1 MRKGSLGRQIV
12 NNWQLYLII
21 MPALLYLIIF
31 NYLPMYGIQIAFR
44 DYRAI
49 DGITGSVWAGL
60 KHFKTFFEAYYSTRL
75 IVNTFLLNFYGLLF
89 GYLAAV
95 FACFLFLLF
104 GGTPGRPVYI
114 LMYIFPFGT
123 AALLYCCFYIV
134 RSDARIDPLT
144 GIGNRFGFIEF
155 TDKLTRRKTGGS
167 WAIVMIDMDHFKMI
181 NDTLGHR
188 EGDNALCDMAGIIK
202 SCIKKSDLAARHGGD
217 EFVLVI
223 KIDNNDANYVSNLM
237 GEVQAAV
244 DRHNATGIRPFKLEI
259 SYGYDI
265 FSPEDGLER
274 SMNHIDGLMY
284 KHKQER
290 RRAGDRIGD
299 RVGDKQGRAE

>member
-1 MRKGSLGRQIV
+1 MDSDA
-12 NNWQLYLII
+12 NII
-21 MPALLYLIIF
+21 GNLPLALNAVL
-31 NYLPMYGIQIAFR
+31 
-44 DYRAI
+44 
-49 DGITGSVWAGL
+49 GSVL
-60 KHFKTFFEAYYSTRL
+60 VIVL
-75 IVNTFLLNFYGLLF
+75 ILVNYFRRHRANRFRRGFFYGLLF